1 MKKQLIILAVVFS
14 IFSCSKNEG
23 NLHITG
29 NIKGLNK
36 GTLYIQKIVDS
47 LLVPIDTIKID
58 GKSDF
63 ESHLTID
70 SPEMYY
76 LFLDRGVTNS
86 LDNNI
91 PFFAEAGEISI
102 QTSLENYLSDA
113 KITGSKNHDKF
124 EEYKLVNSR
133 YTDKNL
139 DLVQMQF
146 KAYQDKKY
154 AQADSIVNEQ
164 DLVTKRRYLY
174 AVNFALNNK
183 DYEVAPF
190 IALSE
195 IPDVNLKYLDTIQ
208 KMMTPKVAKSMYGKK
223 LKDFYN
229 KRRKVEK

>member
-14 IFSCSKNEG
+14 IFSCNKNES

-29 NIKGLNK
+29 NIKGLSK
-36 GTLYIQKIVDS
+36 GTLYIQKIVDT
-47 LLVPIDTIKID
+47 LLVPIDTIKIE
-58 GKSDF
+58 GKSEF
-63 ESHLTID
+63 ESHLQID

-102 QTSLENYLSDA
+102 QTSLEKYLSDA

-154 AQADSIVNEQ
+154 AQADSIVKEQ

-229 KRRKVEK
+229 DRKRAEK

>member
-154 AQADSIVNEQ
+154 AQADSVAKEQ

-229 KRRKVEK
+229 ERRKVEK

>member
-1 MKKQLIILAVVFS
+1 MKKKVIILAVVFS
-14 IFSCSKNEG
+14 IFSCSKNES

-36 GTLYIQKIVDS
+36 GTLYIQKIVDT
-47 LLVPIDTIKID
+47 LLVPIDTIQIN

-102 QTSLENYLSDA
+102 QTSLEKYLSDA

-154 AQADSIVNEQ
+154 AQADSIANEQ

-229 KRRKVEK
+229 ERKKVEK

>member
-1 MKKQLIILAVVFS
+1 M
-14 IFSCSKNEG
+14 
-23 NLHITG
+23 
-29 NIKGLNK
+29 
-36 GTLYIQKIVDS
+36 
-47 LLVPIDTIKID
+47 
-58 GKSDF
+58 
-63 ESHLTID
+63 
-70 SPEMYY
+70 
-76 LFLDRGVTNS
+76 
-86 LDNNI
+86 DNNL
-91 PFFAEAGEISI
+91 PFFAEEGEISI
-102 QTSLENYLSDA
+102 QTSLEKFLSDA
-113 KITGSKNHDKF
+113 KIMGSKNHDKF

-146 KAYQDKKY
+146 KAFQNKNY
-154 AQADSIVNEQ
+154 AQADSIANEQ

-229 KRRKVEK
+229 ERKK

>member
-14 IFSCSKNEG
+14 IFSCSKKES

-29 NIKGLNK
+29 NIKGLSK
-36 GTLYIQKIVDS
+36 GTLYIQKIVDT

-58 GKSDF
+58 GKSEF
-63 ESHLTID
+63 ESHLQID

-102 QTSLENYLSDA
+102 RTSLEKYLSDA

-154 AQADSIVNEQ
+154 AQADSIVKEQ

-229 KRRKVEK
+229 ERKRVEK

>member
-1 MKKQLIILAVVFS
+1 MEKQLIILAVVFS
-14 IFSCSKNEG
+14 IFSCSKNEN
-23 NLHITG
+23 NLYITG
-29 NIKGLNK
+29 NIKGLNN
-36 GTLYIQKIVDS
+36 GTLYIQKIVDT
-47 LLVPIDTIKID
+47 LLIPIDTIKID
-58 GKSDF
+58 GKSEF
-63 ESHLTID
+63 ESHLKID

-102 QTSLENYLSDA
+102 QTSLENYLSEA

-133 YTDKNL
+133 YIDKNL

-146 KAYQDKKY
+146 MAFQNKAF
-154 AQADSIVNEQ
+154 AQADSIAKEQ

-183 DYEVAPF
+183 EYEVAPF

-229 KRRKVEK
+229 ERRKVEK

>member
-1 MKKQLIILAVVFS
+1 MKKQLIILTVVFS
-14 IFSCSKNEG
+14 IFSCSKNES

-36 GTLYIQKIVDS
+36 GTLYIQKIVDT

-58 GKSDF
+58 GKSEF
-63 ESHLTID
+63 ESHLQID

-91 PFFAEAGEISI
+91 PFFAESGEISI

-113 KITGSKNHDKF
+113 KISGSKNHDKF
-124 EEYKLVNSR
+124 EEYKLVNTR
-133 YTDKNL
+133 YADKNL

-146 KAYQDKKY
+146 KAYQNKNLAK
-154 AQADSIVNEQ
+154 ADSIANEQ

-223 LKDFYN
+223 LKDFYKERLKN
-229 KRRKVEK
+229 GI

>member
-14 IFSCSKNEG
+14 IFSCSKNES

-36 GTLYIQKIVDS
+36 GTLYIQKIVDTV
-47 LLVPIDTIKID
+47 LVPIDTIKID
-58 GKSDF
+58 GKSEF
-63 ESHLTID
+63 ESHLQID

-124 EEYKLVNSR
+124 EEYKLVNLR

-146 KAYQDKKY
+146 KAFQNKEY
-154 AQADSIVNEQ
+154 AQADSIANEQ

-183 DYEVAPF
+183 DFEVAPF

-229 KRRKVEK
+229 ERKKVEK

>member
-1 MKKQLIILAVVFS
+1 MKKQLIILSLAFLVV
-14 IFSCSKNEG
+14 SCNKNES

-36 GTLYIQKIVDS
+36 GTLYIQKIVDT
-47 LLVPIDTIKID
+47 LLVPIDTIRID
-58 GKSDF
+58 GKPIF
-63 ESHLTID
+63 ESHLKID

-124 EEYKLVNSR
+124 EEYKMVNTR

-146 KAYQDKKY
+146 KALQNKEY
-154 AQADSIVNEQ
+154 AKADSITKEQ

-223 LKDFYN
+223 LKEFYKN
-229 KRRKVEK
+229 RLGKGF

>member
-14 IFSCSKNEG
+14 IFSCNKNES

-29 NIKGLNK
+29 NIKGLSK
-36 GTLYIQKIVDS
+36 GTLYIQKIVDT
-47 LLVPIDTIKID
+47 LLVPIDTIKIE
-58 GKSDF
+58 GKSEF
-63 ESHLTID
+63 ESHLQID

-102 QTSLENYLSDA
+102 QTSLEKYLSDA

-154 AQADSIVNEQ
+154 AQADSIVKEQ

-190 IALSE
+190 VALSE

-229 KRRKVEK
+229 ERKRVEK